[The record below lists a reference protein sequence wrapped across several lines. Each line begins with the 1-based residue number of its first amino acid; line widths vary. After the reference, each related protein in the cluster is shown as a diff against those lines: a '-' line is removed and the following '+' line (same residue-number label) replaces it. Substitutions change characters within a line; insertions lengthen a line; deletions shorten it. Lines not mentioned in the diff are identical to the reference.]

1 MLWGSDLLTRRYRI
15 AMVSDWYYPRVGGI
29 EYAID
34 ALARHL
40 QRLGHELTVYSR
52 LYAGAA
58 AAEQADGL
66 AVARIACTRL
76 CDRCLSPTSVAALK
90 QYLTDGRYDVVH
102 AHGLDSPLAW
112 AALRIA
118 RRIGIPAVMTSH
130 SLLGARALRVLLRP
144 VLAPLLGHARTVI
157 GVSRAVALEARALGA
172 AQAIHIPN
180 GFDGH
185 SPNGALSPIALDRS
199 GRTVIATVARMHRRK
214 RVDEF
219 VDVAIDLLA
228 EDRKLLFVLVGGGAL
243 LQPLRRKVAALGL
256 AECFVFTG
264 NVSRATVLHV
274 LSQSDIFVSPSPR
287 EAFGI
292 AVLEAFQQRVAV
304 VARAASGVAEIV
316 EHGRTGLLADDAA
329 GLRAA
334 IAALIAQPQERQ
346 RLAGAAHLELQ
357 RYTWPE
363 IATKTEQ
370 VYARAIAETRGLDG

>member
-1 MLWGSDLLTRRYRI
+1 MPDSNPRSCRYRI

-40 QRLGHELTVYSR
+40 QGLGHELRVFSR
-52 LYAGAA
+52 RYPGAA
-58 AAEQADGL
+58 AEEQTGGL
-66 AVARIACTRL
+66 AIARLACPGL
-76 CDRCLSPTSVAALK
+76 GDRCLSPASVAALK
-90 QYLTDGRYDVVH
+90 QHLKAGGYDVVH

-118 RRIGIPAVMTSH
+118 RRAGIPAVMTSH

-144 VLAPLLGHARTVI
+144 VLAPLLGQTRTVI

-172 AQAIHIPN
+172 AQTIHIPN
-180 GFDGH
+180 GVDGH
-185 SPNGALSPIALDRS
+185 SPNGALSPLALERS

-214 RVDEF
+214 RVDEC
-219 VDVAIDLLA
+219 VDVAIGLLA
-228 EDRKLLFVLVGGGAL
+228 GDRKLLFVMVGGGPL

-256 AECFVFTG
+256 AEHFVFTG
-264 NVSRATVLHV
+264 NVSRATVLHL

-292 AVLEAFQQRVAV
+292 AVLEAFQQRVPV
-304 VARAASGVAEIV
+304 VARASSGVAELV
-316 EHGRTGLLADDAA
+316 EHGRTGLLAGDAA
-329 GLRAA
+329 GLQAA
-334 IAALIAQPQERQ
+334 IAALIAQPQERE
-346 RLAGAAHLELQ
+346 RLAGAAHRELQ
-357 RYTWPE
+357 RYSWPE
-363 IATKTEQ
+363 IAEKTEQ